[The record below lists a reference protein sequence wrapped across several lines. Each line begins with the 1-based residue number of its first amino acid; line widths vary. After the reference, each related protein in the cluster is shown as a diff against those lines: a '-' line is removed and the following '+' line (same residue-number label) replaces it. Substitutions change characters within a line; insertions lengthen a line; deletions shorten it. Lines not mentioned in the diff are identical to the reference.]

1 MAWDYKP
8 DKVKKQFSDIKK
20 LAREEARKHKLH
32 KTTFSTLCNL
42 ITQYNPF
49 LSNLKSIIRN
59 HFPTLYSNQQILD
72 IFPQNTISFTY
83 KRNKNLREILSPS
96 LFLRTAK

>member
-1 MAWDYKP
+1 MAWDCKP

-20 LAREEARKHKLH
+20 LTREEARKHKFH
-32 KTTFSTLCNL
+32 KTTFSASCNL

-49 LSNLKSIIRN
+49 LPNLKTIIRN
-59 HFPTLYSNQQILD
+59 HFPALYSNQQMLD
-72 IFPQNTISFTY
+72 IFPQNMISFTY

-96 LFLRTAK
+96 LFPRTAK